1 MAFAPS
7 ICATTNRR
15 SPDRLMALK
24 PTTTA
29 GLNEHQR
36 LERLTKLC
44 EDLQAAVDRAGDQR
58 RVLEEMKQVAQDLL
72 SDAESKPVSRKRS
85 PKVTRNATHKTP

>member
-1 MAFAPS
+1 
-7 ICATTNRR
+7 
-15 SPDRLMALK
+15 MALK